1 MRFRLLLCLCF
12 LSVLTGKA
20 QALFYNP
27 NFDTYSSCP
36 DDLGQVGRSDN
47 WIEVVMSADFYN
59 CNFQYYG
66 SYPSGTPSY
75 SGKGCMGFAS
85 YGDTKG
91 SAEAIG
97 QYLATSIVKGKSY
110 SISLMAKKARSGVW
124 SNDCGGV
131 AMYGFKLTVPP
142 STFGLHVSDIA
153 GTDLLA
159 LSPMVKDTGWK
170 PQLLTFT
177 AAESYSFVAFTVEK
191 VPSCRTYIFID
202 SLDAKVEIS
211 SNVSEINTDALIR
224 VFPNPGN
231 GNVQVETTSI
241 IDEIQVTDLVG
252 RLVLHQNVGSDKYSF
267 VLQEPGF
274 YFVNVYSKGSY
285 SKHKL
290 IVQ

>member
-12 LSVLTGKA
+12 LNILTGSA

-27 NFDTYSSCP
+27 NFDAYSSCP
-36 DDLGQVGRSDN
+36 DDIGQVSRSDN

-59 CNFQYYG
+59 CNFQSHG
-66 SYPSGTPSY
+66 SYPTGTASY

-97 QYLATSIVKGKSY
+97 QYLATSIVKGKKY
-110 SISLMAKKARSGVW
+110 TVSLMAKKAKSGMW
-124 SNDCGGV
+124 SKDCGRV
-131 AMYGFKLTVPP
+131 ALYGFKSTVPSP
-142 STFGLHVSDIA
+142 TSGLHVSDIA

-159 LSPMVKDTGWK
+159 LTPMVKDTGWK
-170 PQLLTFT
+170 PQLMTFT
-177 AAESYSFVAFTVEK
+177 AAESYNFVAFTVEK
-191 VPSCRTYIFID
+191 VPSCKTYIFID
-202 SLDAKVEIS
+202 SLDTKVEIG
-211 SNVSEINTDALIR
+211 SNVPELNTDALIR

-252 RLVLHQNVGSDKYSF
+252 RLVLHQNVGRNQCSF
-267 VLQEPGF
+267 VLHESGF
-274 YFVNVYSKGSY
+274 YFVNVHSGGRY